1 MFESQI
7 SNEKRQIRALRSA
20 INQERAK
27 ARQLRSLKAKR
38 ARLERALE
46 TMRTPKYSP
55 ERDSYFDPREE
66 TTFSRPKG

>member
-7 SNEKRQIRALRSA
+7 SHEKRQIRALRSA

-55 ERDSYFDPREE
+55 ERDYFDPREE